1 MKGALTR
8 YNPFGHARW
17 CATSTP
23 LLMPDPARTDIATAA
38 DLEAGPDRDARVEQL
53 LLTGL
58 DHYFGG
64 RYDDAIHVWTRVLFL
79 DRGHMRARAYIERAR
94 SALAERQRQSD
105 ELLHRGTA
113 AFERGHNVVARR
125 LLTAAVEQGAPSDV
139 AHAYL
144 DRLDRLA
151 STTRAGDTP
160 APSADT
166 PSRPASGVEPAGRR
180 LRMSDVVLPTAGA
193 LALTTLAWF
202 AGSVLDLTSWPR
214 STPDAAIAA
223 PAPTQAVPVPR
234 PSDVALARARALFGT
249 GRAQDALRLLDT
261 IGPADPNRPDA
272 DRLLADIQSALLLAD
287 DASRAESTRPQP

>member
-1 MKGALTR
+1 
-8 YNPFGHARW
+8 
-17 CATSTP
+17 
-23 LLMPDPARTDIATAA
+23 MPDPARTDISAAA

-113 AFERGHNVVARR
+113 AFELGQNAAARR

-151 STTRAGDTP
+151 STARAGDVP
-160 APSADT
+160 APSAGT
-166 PSRPASGVEPAGRR
+166 PPRLVTGAEPAGRR
-180 LRMSDVVLPTAGA
+180 LRMSGIMLPTVGA

-202 AGSVLDLTSWPR
+202 AGSVLDLTSWPGN
-214 STPDAAIAA
+214 TPPAAVAA

-249 GRAQDALRLLDT
+249 GRAQDALHLLDT
-261 IGPADPNRPDA
+261 IGPGDPNRPDA
-272 DRLLADIQSALLLAD
+272 DRLLADIQGALLLAD
-287 DASRAESTRPQP
+287 DASRAAAVGPLP